1 MYMAFVIHEDDED
14 YVSFYTRTNE
24 GKIYVSTEY
33 IQRGNSTKLNYF
45 INLYMFPKQM
55 SVLSQNKVTE
65 RWEGFGPQVDH
76 VLQLCRG

>member
-65 RWEGFGPQVDH
+65 RGITEKKALKKRNSRFGS
-76 VLQLCRG
+76 

>member
-55 SVLSQNKVTE
+55 
-65 RWEGFGPQVDH
+65 
-76 VLQLCRG
+76 